1 MRSENVFQKRSLNRF
16 AALFVNFALQHF
28 RNPWLKVTFNSVTC
42 LHFIQKFCKRAINMP
57 LMPNVPHI
65 VGDDD
70 DLSEA
75 DDQAQIATPCTVGDP
90 SSQERKTA
98 ESPSSELTE
107 SSYDNDS
114 EADEEDT
121 NNSTAEEEDW
131 SNNISYIVRTP
142 EREPE
147 QLTVD
152 GSPKV
157 ADVQLPEDTAQ
168 TENNEA
174 VDHTEDM
181 DTEDADT
188 QPATR
193 PERLAPSER
202 SSPMEENS
210 RTNDAISVNSTPE
223 MESELATRD
232 SELEDSSADKPHTS
246 RPTRLKD
253 SPPGKPSAVE
263 YFSPPSRRQS
273 LRSANRTSQ
282 SQSQSQSQS
291 KAVPQPAA
299 KTSRSRQRK
308 SKSSTDCSPAKRIG
322 ARVAKRPRQSLS
334 LTLNKSPVKKPDSPL
349 ARPVEVTEYFT
360 SISATLVSHRVNLLP
375 FLYMRKR
382 IDRLVGEAIAKTRI
396 QRENNPVN
404 AV

>member
-1 MRSENVFQKRSLNRF
+1 
-16 AALFVNFALQHF
+16 
-28 RNPWLKVTFNSVTC
+28 
-42 LHFIQKFCKRAINMP
+42 MP

-75 DDQAQIATPCTVGDP
+75 DDQAQIATQCTVGDP
-90 SSQERKTA
+90 SSQERKTVD
-98 ESPSSELTE
+98 SPSSELSE

-147 QLTVD
+147 QLTVEPKIPND
-152 GSPKV
+152 SPKV
-157 ADVQLPEDTAQ
+157 SDVELSEDTAQ
-168 TENNEA
+168 TENVEA

-181 DTEDADT
+181 DMQDADA
-188 QPATR
+188 QPAAKAD
-193 PERLAPSER
+193 RLASSQR
-202 SSPMEENS
+202 SSPMEENAKI
-210 RTNDAISVNSTPE
+210 NDAISVNSTPE

-232 SELEDSSADKPHTS
+232 SELEDMSVDKPHAS
-246 RPTRLKD
+246 RPARLKD
-253 SPPGKPSAVE
+253 SPPGKPAGLE

-273 LRSANRTSQ
+273 LRSANRSIQIQT
-282 SQSQSQSQS
+282 
-291 KAVPQPAA
+291 KAVLQPAA
-299 KTSRSRQRK
+299 KTARSRQRK
-308 SKSSTDCSPAKRIG
+308 SKPSTDCSPAKTIG
-322 ARVAKRPRQSLS
+322 ARVAKRPRQSLT
-334 LTLNKSPVKKPDSPL
+334 LTLNKSPVKKSDEPL

-404 AV
+404 AI

>member
-1 MRSENVFQKRSLNRF
+1 
-16 AALFVNFALQHF
+16 
-28 RNPWLKVTFNSVTC
+28 
-42 LHFIQKFCKRAINMP
+42 MP

-75 DDQAQIATPCTVGDP
+75 DDQAQIATPCTVGEP

-98 ESPSSELTE
+98 DSPSSELSE

-131 SNNISYIVRTP
+131 SNNITYIVRTP
-142 EREPE
+142 DREPE
-147 QLTVD
+147 QLVVD

-157 ADVQLPEDTAQ
+157 DDVELPEDIAQ
-168 TENNEA
+168 TENVEA

-193 PERLAPSER
+193 TERLAPSER

-232 SELEDSSADKPHTS
+232 YELEDTCADKPHTS
-246 RPTRLKD
+246 RPARLKD
-253 SPPGKPSAVE
+253 SPTGKPAAVE

-282 SQSQSQSQS
+282 SQSQSQS

-299 KTSRSRQRK
+299 KTARSRQRK
-308 SKSSTDCSPAKRIG
+308 SKPSTDYSPVKRIG
-322 ARVAKRPRQSLS
+322 ARVAKRSRQSLT
-334 LTLNKSPVKKPDSPL
+334 LTLNKSPVKKPDVPL